1 MTIDIAGNVEIG
13 RRGTNDDRA
22 AVGGVFLDR
31 TSYSGETELPFL
43 AAVCDGCGG
52 YAGGGIAAQA
62 VIETLM
68 SEPAEKLLDSDNLAE
83 VLERCSRN
91 INALKEEFPEYSS
104 MCTTVAGCVFGENQT
119 LVFHAGDSRVYR
131 FDGTALVK
139 VTKDHTNVQQMIDEG
154 VITEDAARS
163 MSERNVI
170 NRCIGLDCLPPEIHV
185 SNLRIM
191 HGEIYMICSDGLWDV
206 LSDKTICEILSGEE
220 SLAEK
225 ADNLVYTALKNG
237 SSDNISVCL
246 CAGRGKAY
254 VDENKPFVLD

>member
-13 RRGTNDDRA
+13 RRDTNDDRA
-22 AVGGVFLDR
+22 VLGNMILDR

-52 YAGGGIAAQA
+52 YAGGGIAAQ
-62 VIETLM
+62 VVLETLM
-68 SEPAEKLLDSDNLAE
+68 SEPAKNLLDSDKLAE

-91 INALKEEFPEYSS
+91 INALKEDFPEYDS
-104 MCTTVAGCVFGENQT
+104 MCTTVAGCVFGEEQT
-119 LVFHAGDSRVYR
+119 IVFHAGDSRVYR
-131 FDGTALVK
+131 CDGTALVK
-139 VTKDHTNVQQMIDEG
+139 VTWDHSNVQQMIDEG
-154 VITEDAARS
+154 VITENEARS

-170 NRCIGLDCLPPEIHV
+170 NRCIGLDSPPPEIHV
-185 SNLRIM
+185 SNLHIM

-206 LSDKTICEILSGEE
+206 VGDKTICEILSGEK

-225 ADNLVYTALKNG
+225 ADNLIYTALKNG

-254 VDENKPFVLD
+254 IDENKPFVLD